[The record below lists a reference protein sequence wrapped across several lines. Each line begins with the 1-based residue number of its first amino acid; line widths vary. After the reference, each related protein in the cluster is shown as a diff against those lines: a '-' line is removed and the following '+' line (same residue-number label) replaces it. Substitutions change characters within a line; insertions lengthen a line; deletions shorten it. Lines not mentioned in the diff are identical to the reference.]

1 MADFCTCTVIEI
13 GWEKE
18 MVALLRT
25 MIKNMRRGGERI
37 GARRTV
43 FPEHHPIDK
52 LIVDFESCICCVL
65 TSGSRLWKYMDYP

>member
-37 GARRTV
+37 GARRTA

-52 LIVDFESCICCVL
+52 LIVD
-65 TSGSRLWKYMDYP
+65 SRKLHLL

>member
-37 GARRTV
+37 GARRTA

-52 LIVDFESCICCVL
+52 LIVDS
-65 TSGSRLWKYMDYP
+65 